1 MTTGK
6 TIALTRHPRRT
17 MQLNRELYRVRR
29 GGLMVTG
36 LQRQEAGLDR
46 INLVYRVRVF
56 RDASQVTTVAIQ
68 I

>member
-1 MTTGK
+1 
-6 TIALTRHPRRT
+6 